1 LIQDGHLIAVIEDE
15 RFSRVKHGKLALVD
29 KADELPEQAIAFY
42 LQSGSQT
49 FCEALYGPLVLWA
62 IQQAKEQAKA
72 RPSPHLAL
80 DTTMLWNGCCLVVI
94 ALLERANRLLSE
106 LGLPVGHLQRIAS
119 YINNC

>member
-1 LIQDGHLIAVIEDE
+1 LIQDVHLITALEEE
-15 RFSRVKHGKLALVD
+15 RLSRFKHGKLALVD

-106 LGLPVGHLQRIAS
+106 LGLPVGHPQRIAS